1 MSLKQHIEYA
11 LRDKIVDKIKH
22 KQLIAE
28 PYAISREYNVN
39 PYFLF
44 EHYSTHLSIQ
54 DVEFLKKF
62 KIYNS
67 NNPGIIFID
76 NTSKADSFQM
86 MAAILIRNSMEAYY
100 YRVED
105 FVSFLELDHMN
116 KYKFVHKI
124 VFIPN
129 ISHLENK
136 QPFLNFLNFSID
148 NSIYLVL
155 HFPTVQDIVGVLNEY
170 WYYIFAKDFRFVTDS
185 EN

>member
-1 MSLKQHIEYA
+1 
-11 LRDKIVDKIKH
+11 
-22 KQLIAE
+22 
-28 PYAISREYNVN
+28 
-39 PYFLF
+39 
-44 EHYSTHLSIQ
+44 
-54 DVEFLKKF
+54 
-62 KIYNS
+62 
-67 NNPGIIFID
+67 
-76 NTSKADSFQM
+76 M

-105 FVSFLELDHMN
+105 FVSFLELDYTN

-124 VFIPN
+124 VFIPD

-155 HFPTVQDIVGVLNEY
+155 HFPTVQDIVEVLNEY
-170 WYYIFAKDFRFVTDS
+170 WYYIFAKDFRFVTNS